1 MSLLGKRIFMMG
13 TAVAVVAA
21 MSGCAAPAANPAGGD
36 NSAPSSSTA
45 EKLVFKVGV
54 HPCASDC
61 GFLLMAQE
69 KGFFDKYGVDVEYVD
84 LKSAAQ
90 SLPALASGEVDAI
103 EESPGG
109 FFIASEKGDFDASI
123 IGSTME
129 GMPYAVYAKKEFSSL
144 KDLEGKNLAIS
155 SPTGLPAL
163 VAQLILED
171 AGVDYSKMTLVN
183 GGGNADRYKAV
194 VAGTADAA
202 SSPADYVPQ
211 AEKDGVKVLALSH
224 DVVPN
229 YPRYMIIANNDAL
242 KKNDAATRYLAA
254 MIEGVRYAYAHP
266 DEAKA
271 LAAKMMKTTA
281 DDPIVTYMYDLIV
294 KDQLFDKDQGISQKK
309 LDFQEK
315 VLRDVGQLT
324 KPVPMDKLVDD
335 SFQKAA
341 LKMVKDK
348 S

>member
-1 MSLLGKRIFMMG
+1 MSLLGKRLFVIA
-13 TAVAVVAA
+13 TAIAVVTA
-21 MSGCAAPAANPAGGD
+21 MSACGSPASSPKGD
-36 NSAPSSSTA
+36 GPSPSSSST

-69 KGFFDKYGVDVEYVD
+69 KGFFDKYGVDVQYVD

-109 FFIASEKGDFDASI
+109 FFIASEKGDLDATI
-123 IGSTME
+123 IGSTMQ
-129 GMPYAVYAKKEFSSL
+129 GMPYAIYAKKQYSSL
-144 KDLEGKNLAIS
+144 KDLAGKSLAIS
-155 SPTGLPAL
+155 SPIGLPAL
-163 VAQLILED
+163 VAQLILKD
-171 AGVDYSKMTLVN
+171 AGVDYSKLKLVN

-202 SSPADYVPQ
+202 SSPADFVPQ

-224 DVVPN
+224 DIVPD
-229 YPRYMIIANNDAL
+229 YPRYMIIAKNEAL
-242 KKNDAATRYLAA
+242 KKNDAASRYLAG
-254 MIEGVRYAYAHP
+254 MIEGVRYAYDHP

-271 LAAKMMKTTA
+271 LAAKSMKTTA

-294 KDQLFDKDQGISQKK
+294 KDQLFDRDQGIPQKM

-324 KPVPMDKLVDD
+324 KPVPMDKMVDD
-335 SFQKAA
+335 SYQKAA
-341 LKMVKDK
+341 LKMVENKK
-348 S
+348 